1 MRKKFE
7 SIKVE
12 ERGIKKLD
20 ELVKATGLTKSQVII
35 KYLPS
40 SEEAKK
46 DTLEDHFGELKK
58 LFPKKGGILEY
69 MRLMILHSENLPG
82 DLTDKCDEL
91 MTDRLNDL
99 FHAIMDIKKGIPPK
113 GGTQHE
119 RKHKRKDDG
128 REMES
133 RRRQKP
139 PVTKGDTEPIEEKK
153 TPEPADHGEKYD
165 KDGKRIYRR

>member
-35 KYLPS
+35 KYIPS

-69 MRLMILHSENLPG
+69 MRLMILHSEDLPG
-82 DLTDKCDEL
+82 DLTGQCDEL
-91 MTDRLNDL
+91 MESRLNDL
-99 FHAIMDIKKGIPPK
+99 FHTILDIKKSIPPK
-113 GGTQHE
+113 GGTQ
-119 RKHKRKDDG
+119 
-128 REMES
+128 RENDNKEQLNS
-133 RRRQKP
+133 NANVAKSN
-139 PVTKGDTEPIEEKK
+139 GDTEIIEEEK
-153 TPEPADHGEKYD
+153 TSGERYD
-165 KDGKRIYRR
+165 KDGKRIFAGRSQ

>member
-69 MRLMILHSENLPG
+69 MRLMILHSEDLPG
-82 DLTDKCDEL
+82 DLTGQCDEL
-91 MTDRLNDL
+91 MESRLNDL

-113 GGTQHE
+113 GGTQ
-119 RKHKRKDDG
+119 
-128 REMES
+128 RENDNKEQLNS
-133 RRRQKP
+133 NANVAKSN
-139 PVTKGDTEPIEEKK
+139 GDTEIIEEEK
-153 TPEPADHGEKYD
+153 TSGERYD
-165 KDGKRIYRR
+165 KDGKRIFNG

>member
-1 MRKKFE
+1 MPTMRKKFE

-69 MRLMILHSENLPG
+69 MRLMILHSEDLPG
-82 DLTDKCDEL
+82 DLTGQCDEL
-91 MTDRLNDL
+91 MESRLNDL

-113 GGTQHE
+113 GGTQ
-119 RKHKRKDDG
+119 
-128 REMES
+128 RENDNKEQLNS
-133 RRRQKP
+133 NANVAKSN
-139 PVTKGDTEPIEEKK
+139 GDTEIIEEEK
-153 TPEPADHGEKYD
+153 TSGERYD
-165 KDGKRIYRR
+165 KDGKRIFNG

>member
-46 DTLEDHFGELKK
+46 DMLEDHFGVLKK

-69 MRLMILHSENLPG
+69 MRLMILHSEDLPG
-82 DLTDKCDEL
+82 DLTGQCDEL
-91 MTDRLNDL
+91 MESRLNDL

-113 GGTQHE
+113 GGTQ
-119 RKHKRKDDG
+119 
-128 REMES
+128 RENDNKEQLNS
-133 RRRQKP
+133 NANVAKSN
-139 PVTKGDTEPIEEKK
+139 GDTEIIEEEK
-153 TPEPADHGEKYD
+153 TSGERYD
-165 KDGKRIYRR
+165 KDGKRIFNG

>member
-46 DTLEDHFGELKK
+46 DTLEDHFGVLKK

-69 MRLMILHSENLPG
+69 MRLMILHSEDLPG
-82 DLTDKCDEL
+82 DLTGQCDEL
-91 MTDRLNDL
+91 MESRLNDL

-113 GGTQHE
+113 GGTQ
-119 RKHKRKDDG
+119 
-128 REMES
+128 RENDNKEQLNS
-133 RRRQKP
+133 NANVAKSN
-139 PVTKGDTEPIEEKK
+139 GDTEIIEEEK
-153 TPEPADHGEKYD
+153 TSGERYD
-165 KDGKRIYRR
+165 KDGKRIFNG

>member
-82 DLTDKCDEL
+82 DLTGQCDEL
-91 MTDRLNDL
+91 MESRLNDL
-99 FHAIMDIKKGIPPK
+99 FHTILDIKKGIPPK
-113 GGTQHE
+113 GGTQNDNKE
-119 RKHKRKDDG
+119 QLNSNANVAK
-128 REMES
+128 S
-133 RRRQKP
+133 N
-139 PVTKGDTEPIEEKK
+139 GDTEIIEEEK
-153 TPEPADHGEKYD
+153 TSGERYD
-165 KDGKRIYRR
+165 KDGKRIFNV

>member
-40 SEEAKK
+40 SGEAKK
-46 DTLEDHFGELKK
+46 DMLEDHFGKLKK
-58 LFPKKGGILEY
+58 LFPKKGEILEY

-82 DLTDKCDEL
+82 YLTDKCDEL
-91 MTDRLNDL
+91 MKSQLNDL
-99 FHAIMDIKKGIPPK
+99 FHTILDKKSIPPK
-113 GGTQHE
+113 GGTQ
-119 RKHKRKDDG
+119 
-128 REMES
+128 RENDNKEQLNS
-133 RRRQKP
+133 NANVAKSN
-139 PVTKGDTEPIEEKK
+139 GDNTEIIEEEK
-153 TPEPADHGEKYD
+153 TSGERYD
-165 KDGKRIYRR
+165 KDGKRIFAGRSQ